1 MNKCRESARS
11 GISRS
16 LFVLWEVESV
26 SQINRGIKRVI
37 VGAFTIMSLAAIF
50 TMPVLEAAEKPEVLC
65 ADEVLVVNKGT
76 NRLFLLGNTRKRI
89 QEAITAKIASEEMAG
104 SLPFKVKQAGSYEY
118 EGVMTDV
125 DAQVPVALIPLSI
138 ISDTLD
144 SSYQLKDK
152 TLYKSVV
159 VGSLYLAICRGGS
172 TANNWTM
179 VGAIPVS
186 GFDPVSLGGD
196 INKPWLVQP
205 SDTQKADVYA
215 TMMEKLIREKLDLS
229 QLKTYLK
236 NINQP
241 TNDTYEVVDVS
252 MSAKRAPEIFG
263 SQRETIKALMGSL
276 YSARFQETSKKI
288 VYPPITMMGQKVGN
302 ADRTNEGNKS
312 VADDV
317 SDSIYSLTGGYS
329 TSGATMTLTVP
340 EPAHKIRLNFSGAV
354 WKELPSKKESL
365 AVKNMGYKAWLRSQV
380 DGQAEKVADDVKAV
394 QYILPES
401 GSIAAAEKEQLPDI
415 YTELLIRLADRLAT
429 QKK

>member
-1 MNKCRESARS
+1 
-11 GISRS
+11 
-16 LFVLWEVESV
+16 
-26 SQINRGIKRVI
+26 
-37 VGAFTIMSLAAIF
+37 
-50 TMPVLEAAEKPEVLC
+50 
-65 ADEVLVVNKGT
+65 
-76 NRLFLLGNTRKRI
+76 
-89 QEAITAKIASEEMAG
+89 
-104 SLPFKVKQAGSYEY
+104 
-118 EGVMTDV
+118 
-125 DAQVPVALIPLSI
+125 
-138 ISDTLD
+138 
-144 SSYQLKDK
+144 
-152 TLYKSVV
+152 
-159 VGSLYLAICRGGS
+159 
-172 TANNWTM
+172 
-179 VGAIPVS
+179 
-186 GFDPVSLGGD
+186 
-196 INKPWLVQP
+196 
-205 SDTQKADVYA
+205 
-215 TMMEKLIREKLDLS
+215 
-229 QLKTYLK
+229 
-236 NINQP
+236 
-241 TNDTYEVVDVS
+241 
-252 MSAKRAPEIFG
+252 
-263 SQRETIKALMGSL
+263 MGSL

-380 DGQAEKVADDVKAV
+380 DGQAEKVADDVKGV